1 LRKVASTISKNQIT
15 NGGPIILYQPENEYT
30 PWESAP
36 TVDPQY
42 MQNIMDSVRA
52 AGVLV
57 PFINNDQW
65 PAGDAVP
72 GSGVGA
78 VDIYGHDDYP

>member
-1 LRKVASTISKNQIT
+1 
-15 NGGPIILYQPENEYT
+15 
-30 PWESAP
+30 
-36 TVDPQY
+36 

>member
-1 LRKVASTISKNQIT
+1 MISVARTIAKNQIT
-15 NGGPIILYQPENEYT
+15 NGGPVILYQPENEYT
-30 PWESAP
+30 PWENAS

-42 MQNIMDSVRA
+42 MQNIMNTASEVE
-52 AGVLV
+52 VV
-57 PFINNDQW
+57 IPFINNDQW

-78 VDIYGHDDYP
+78 VDIYVHDAYP